1 MHFDA
6 FLCMFSIHFCFFSAL
21 HWSIQCIKRTWRLRE
36 VVRTNQ
42 RNPLVMMRVFQVD
55 WRFAELINWWW
66 QNISTAD
73 NLCVRQK
80 KCGYPLTLPCRFLS
94 NQHSVLV
101 PNFAS
106 FLTIRM
112 PTCNYSPATNC
123 VYRGQIY
130 LQATQNG
137 WTDDFS
143 LSLFDCNFN
152 VAFDWDCDGYIMR
165 F

>member
-94 NQHSVLV
+94 NQHLVLV

-112 PTCNYSPATNC
+112 PTCLLLTSNQLCLQRTNLLASYTKWLNRWFFTEL
-123 VYRGQIY
+123 VW
-130 LQATQNG
+130 LQ
-137 WTDDFS
+137 F
-143 LSLFDCNFN
+143 
-152 VAFDWDCDGYIMR
+152 
-165 F
+165 